1 MTVGSNHGVAAPEVG
16 AKQLIGTIE
25 EVETHDQDPT
35 TEDGRD
41 PWTTFH
47 EEFGGLGDRLRDTYR
62 KVANGDGPS
71 EQEIKDAF
79 GTLLGAW
86 DQVAESVVSALEDA
100 EVRQRLKTAT
110 ASLAAAVGAT
120 ISELGSELRDLD
132 TSPEEEE

>member
-1 MTVGSNHGVAAPEVG
+1 VAIGSNHGVPATEVG
-16 AKQLIGTIE
+16 AKQLVGTIE

-35 TEDGRD
+35 TEDDRD

-47 EEFGGLGDRLRDTYR
+47 DEFGGLGDRLRDTYR
-62 KVANGDGPS
+62 KVANGAGPS
-71 EQEIKDAF
+71 EQEIKEAF

-86 DQVAESVVSALEDA
+86 NQVAESVTSALEDA

-120 ISELGSELRDLD
+120 ISELGSELRNID
-132 TSPEEEE
+132 TSHDEEE

>member
-1 MTVGSNHGVAAPEVG
+1 M
-16 AKQLIGTIE
+16 
-25 EVETHDQDPT
+25 ETHDQDPT
-35 TEDGRD
+35 TEDDRD

-47 EEFGGLGDRLRDTYR
+47 EEFGGLGDRLRATYR
-62 KVANGDGPS
+62 KVANGGGPS

-86 DQVAESVVSALEDA
+86 DQVAESVTSALGDA

-120 ISELGSELRDLD
+120 ISQLGSELRDID
-132 TSPEEEE
+132 EEEE

>member
-1 MTVGSNHGVAAPEVG
+1 MTIGGNHGVPAPEVG

-62 KVANGDGPS
+62 KVANGGGPS
-71 EQEIKDAF
+71 EQEIKEAF

-86 DQVAESVVSALEDA
+86 DQVAESVMSALEDA

-110 ASLAAAVGAT
+110 ASFATAVGAT
-120 ISELGSELRDLD
+120 ISELGSELRDID
-132 TSPEEEE
+132 TSPQEEE